1 MVVFVSTLLHFLL
14 LGLAGVPKVE
24 HVTQVAS
31 RSTKHV
37 AGTVLVPG
45 YLVCLQVPGT
55 YLVSYINESIP
66 LAEANVIFIDWLLP
80 IVP

>member
-31 RSTKHV
+31 LSTKHV
-37 AGTVLVPG
+37 PGTCV
-45 YLVCLQVPGT
+45 QVPGT
-55 YLVSYINESIP
+55 YLVSYINERIP